1 MIIVFMKNKIKY
13 LAIAIFIIGIFL
25 RTCYITDWLHFE
37 LDQARDVFIISD
49 VVNGIKDL
57 PLLGPQARGR
67 ELQLG
72 PIFYYFQFVF
82 AKIFGVSPVTVAFP
96 DLLFS
101 ILTIP
106 LSYLFARQF
115 FSKRIS
121 FLLFILTSFSYF
133 LIFYGRFAWNPN
145 SMPFWSMLVAYA
157 LLKTARESQNDSE
170 KVFCPRGEP
179 ACHACG
185 DMADRHFFSF
195 VNLKSWFGGKFFVN
209 KNISWFFVLA
219 VFATSILVQ
228 LHFITFLCFPVAF
241 AVYFIFSKIQIS
253 WKTVLISLGVS
264 LLLFLPII
272 INEYKTG
279 GQNTRGLISSVTED
293 KNDDH
298 DIVEKTFRAFQET
311 ATFYFTIF
319 TGDQHGRDLLVT
331 KKATQG
337 YFPLICDKT
346 CKERLPYLILAM
358 VFFVVSLGIFVLKLF
373 AFSSLDFSLLFNFN
387 KNDRKEIFLMMKILF
402 KSIFKNLL
410 KNESL
415 TFLIVP
421 WLLMG
426 GLFLNL
432 VAYQIS
438 PRFYLFM
445 YPPFL
450 IILGALFY
458 FMEKVFLRFGK
469 FITMVFVFFLILLNL
484 VNVKNSFAEMNDSR
498 SENIEMGRDI
508 VMERS
513 DVITLGQLNDVAN
526 YILEREKDSGVPNKI
541 VVGDN
546 RYARAIYY
554 LVNSESE
561 KDVLSCYIKR
571 GGFEKESVLNR
582 NFYVLVREKSSS
594 HINDEMLE
602 NHNIVDKKSFGT
614 LKLYELGVKNWVTG
628 IKESSSSGCFTR

>member
-1 MIIVFMKNKIKY
+1 MKNKTTY

-25 RTCYITDWLHFE
+25 RIYHITDWLHFE
-37 LDQARDVFIISD
+37 LDQARDVFIVSD
-49 VVNGIKDL
+49 AINGTRDL

-82 AKIFGVSPVTVAFP
+82 AKIFGVSPVTVVFP

-145 SMPFWSMLVAYA
+145 SMPFWSMLAAYA
-157 LLKTARESQNDSE
+157 LLRTSKKSQNDSE
-170 KVFCPRGEP
+170 KVFCLCDE
-179 ACHACG
+179 HN
-185 DMADRHFFSF
+185 F
-195 VNLKSWFGGKFFVN
+195 LKALILKLKFWFNDKFFVN
-209 KNISWFFVLA
+209 KEISWWFVLA

-228 LHFITFLCFPVAF
+228 LHFIAFLCFPVAF
-241 AVYFIFSKIQIS
+241 VVYFIFSKIQIS
-253 WKTVLISLGVS
+253 WKTVLISLFTMI
-264 LLLFLPII
+264 LLFLPII
-272 INEYKTG
+272 VNEYKTG
-279 GQNTRGLISSVTED
+279 GQNTKGLISSVKED
-293 KNDDH
+293 RNDNH
-298 DIVEKTFRAFQET
+298 DVIEKTFRAFQET

-337 YFPLICDKT
+337 YFPLVCDKT

-358 VFFVVSLGIFVLKLF
+358 IFFVVSLSIFVLKLF
-373 AFSSLDFSLLFNFN
+373 TFSNLDFSIISNFN
-387 KNDRKEIFLMMKILF
+387 KSDRKEIFLMIKIFF
-402 KSIFKNLL
+402 KSVFKNLL

-415 TFLIVP
+415 TFLILP

-426 GLFLNL
+426 GLFLTL
-432 VAYQIS
+432 VAYKIS
-438 PRFYLFM
+438 PRFYLFI

-450 IILGALFY
+450 ILLGSVFC
-458 FMEKVFLRFGK
+458 FIEKVFVRFGK
-469 FITMVFVFFLILLNL
+469 FIMRGFVFVLILLNL
-484 VNVKNSFAEMNDSR
+484 VIVKNSFAEMNDSR
-498 SENIEMGRDI
+498 NENIGMSRDI

-526 YILEREKDSGVPNKI
+526 YILEREKDNKTLNKI

-582 NFYVLVREKSSS
+582 NFYVLVREKSGN

-602 NHNIVDKKSFGT
+602 KHNIVDEKYFGT
-614 LKLYELGVKNWVTG
+614 LKLYELEFKYSAIMKTDKPN
-628 IKESSSSGCFTR
+628 GCFIR